1 MKLKYIIG
9 GLTLLVLSGG
19 CSSGSSPEKKGE
31 EAVSESRVETRFAE
45 QVTPRYAEGFQ
56 IEYKSGVA
64 LVGIQDPQ
72 NRQTRIYRYA
82 LVPRGTRPE
91 SVPADYTP
99 IEVPVRSVIC
109 MTSLQ
114 LSNFIKL
121 EALDRVVGIT
131 SARHLFNKEMNHRLE
146 TGQTVKIGIE
156 GNFNN
161 EAVMSMNPDLILISP
176 YKRGGYD
183 VLKDVGIP
191 LIPHLG
197 YKETT
202 PLGQAEWIKFVGL
215 LCGLEQEAN
224 TCFASIEKRYNELK
238 ALTEEGKITYRPVV
252 FSGELRGGNWYA
264 VGGRSFLA
272 QLFKDAGADYFL
284 KHDERSGGIMLD
296 FETVY
301 NQADNADYWRIVNS
315 YPDRFS
321 YEALKAQDERY
332 ADFKAF
338 RDRKIIYCNM
348 KTTPFYEEM
357 PTSPEVV
364 LADLL
369 HIFHPDLLPEHTPVF
384 YHLLKE

>member
-1 MKLKYIIG
+1 MRIHLLIG
-9 GLTLLVLSGG
+9 CLLLGAMLSS
-19 CSSGSSPEKKGE
+19 CSSKDSKQRQ
-31 EAVSESRVETRFAE
+31 AVVQQAETTISETFAE
-45 QVTPRYAEGFQ
+45 RVSPAYAEGFRV
-56 IEYKSGVA
+56 EYRSGCA
-64 LVGIQDPQ
+64 LLEIQDPQ
-72 NRQTRIYRYA
+72 SKQETVYRYA
-82 LVPRGTRPE
+82 LVPRGSRTE
-91 SVPADYTP
+91 GIPADYTP
-99 IEVPVRSVIC
+99 IAVPVQSVIC
-109 MTSLQ
+109 MTTLQ

-131 SARHLFNKEMNHRLE
+131 STRHLFNSEMNDRLKA
-146 TGQTVKIGIE
+146 GQTVKIGIE

-176 YKRGGYD
+176 YKRGGYE

-191 LIPHLG
+191 LMPHLG

-224 TCFASIEKRYNELK
+224 TRFEAIEKRYNELK
-238 ALTEEGKITYRPVV
+238 ALTTEGDVIRRPVV

-264 VGGRSFLA
+264 VGGKSFLA

-284 KHDERSGGIMLD
+284 RHDERSGGVILD

-301 NQADNADYWRIVNS
+301 NQADDADYWRIANS
-315 YPDRFS
+315 YPGNFS
-321 YEALKAQDERY
+321 YDALKEQDERY

-338 RDRKIIYCNM
+338 RERRIIYCNI

-357 PTSPEVV
+357 PTSPEVI